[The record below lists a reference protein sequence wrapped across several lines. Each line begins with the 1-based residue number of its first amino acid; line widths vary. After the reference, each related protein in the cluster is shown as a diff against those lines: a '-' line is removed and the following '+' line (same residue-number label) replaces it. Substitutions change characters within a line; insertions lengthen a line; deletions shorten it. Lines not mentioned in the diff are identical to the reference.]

1 MKNVLTP
8 IAKSVLV
15 SLGLKAAGS
24 ATNASIQEKSF
35 WIGDDCTDNHKRK
48 NNIMQ
53 LVKSLGESGLLI
65 KGISETIKHEAKEK
79 KWISWYV
86 IRYISCNYIG
96 KYVSKKT

>member
-24 ATNASIQEKSF
+24 ATNASIQKYFF
-35 WIGDDCTDNHKRK
+35 WSGDDCTDNHKRK
-48 NNIMQ
+48 NNLMQ

-65 KGISETIKHEAKEK
+65 KGITETIKHEAKEK
-79 KWISWYV
+79 KVDFLVCY
-86 IRYISCNYIG
+86 
-96 KYVSKKT
+96 

>member
-15 SLGLKAAGS
+15 PLGLKAAES
-24 ATNASIQEKSF
+24 ATNASIQKNFF
-35 WIGDDCTDNHKRK
+35 WIGDDCTDNQKRK

-65 KGISETIKHEAKEK
+65 KGISETIKHETKEK
-79 KWISWYV
+79 KVDLLVCY
-86 IRYISCNYIG
+86 
-96 KYVSKKT
+96 

>member
-15 SLGLKAAGS
+15 PLGLKAAES
-24 ATNASIQEKSF
+24 ATNASIQKIFF
-35 WIGDDCTDNHKRK
+35 WIGDDCTDNQKRK

-65 KGISETIKHEAKEK
+65 KGISETIKHETKEK
-79 KWISWYV
+79 KVDFLVCY
-86 IRYISCNYIG
+86 
-96 KYVSKKT
+96 